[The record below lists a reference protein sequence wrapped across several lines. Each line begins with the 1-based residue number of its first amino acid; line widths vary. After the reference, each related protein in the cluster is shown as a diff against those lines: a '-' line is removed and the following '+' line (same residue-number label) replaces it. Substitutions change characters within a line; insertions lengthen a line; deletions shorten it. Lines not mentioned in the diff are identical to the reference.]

1 MFDTLLLSTKNILL
15 KLNSPKKLADQ
26 NLTPKKSIRPQI
38 PAALLVN
45 TMSGEERFQNSTL
58 RPILKLQNKLLIA
71 IFKDYIT
78 EKEAKKGSK
87 SENSRMYSRL
97 SIAKQREY
105 IDTVFLKD
113 IKFKSQLL
121 GIIIGH
127 FDLEEY
133 NLYAQN
139 KTGTDRR
146 IINLLKERIF
156 NGLAEL
162 PQDF

>member
-1 MFDTLLLSTKNILL
+1 M
-15 KLNSPKKLADQ
+15 ADQ

-38 PAALLVN
+38 PNALLLD

-58 RPILKLQNKLLIA
+58 RPILKLQNKVLLA
-71 IFKDYIT
+71 IFRDYIS
-78 EKEAKKGSK
+78 EKETKKGSD
-87 SENSRMYSRL
+87 SEKTRGYFRL
-97 SIAKQREY
+97 SAAKQREY
-105 IDTVFLKD
+105 IDTVFQKD

-121 GIIIGH
+121 GMIIGH

-162 PQDF
+162 PQEF

>member
-1 MFDTLLLSTKNILL
+1 
-15 KLNSPKKLADQ
+15 LADQ

-38 PAALLVN
+38 PAALLVD
-45 TMSGEERFQNSTL
+45 TMSGEERFQNATL
-58 RPILKLQNKLLIA
+58 RPILKLQNKILITV
-71 IFKDYIT
+71 FKDYIT
-78 EKEAKKGSK
+78 EKESKKSSK
-87 SENSRMYSRL
+87 SKNEIDNKRTYSGL
-97 SIAKQREY
+97 STTKQKEY

-121 GIIIGH
+121 GMIIGH

-156 NGLAEL
+156 TGLAEL
-162 PQDF
+162 PQEF

>member
-1 MFDTLLLSTKNILL
+1 MS
-15 KLNSPKKLADQ
+15 DQ
-26 NLTPKKSIRPQI
+26 NLTPKKTIRPQI
-38 PAALLVN
+38 PAALIVD
-45 TMSGEERFQNSTL
+45 TMSGEERFQNATL
-58 RPILKLQNKLLIA
+58 RPILKLQNKILLA

-78 EKEAKKGSK
+78 EKESKKGSK
-87 SENSRMYSRL
+87 KESERTYFRL
-97 SIAKQREY
+97 SATKQREY
-105 IDTVFLKD
+105 IDIVFQKD

-121 GIIIGH
+121 GMIIGH

-139 KTGTDRR
+139 RTGTDRR

-162 PQDF
+162 PQEF

>member
-1 MFDTLLLSTKNILL
+1 LT
-15 KLNSPKKLADQ
+15 DQ

-38 PAALLVN
+38 PAALLVD
-45 TMSGEERFQNSTL
+45 TMSGEERFQNITL
-58 RPILKLQNKLLIA
+58 RPILKLQNKILIA
-71 IFKDYIT
+71 ISKDYIA
-78 EKEAKKGSK
+78 EKEAKKSSK
-87 SENSRMYSRL
+87 ADEKRTYFRIS
-97 SIAKQREY
+97 ATKQREY
-105 IDTVFLKD
+105 IDTVFQKD

-121 GIIIGH
+121 GMIIGH

-133 NLYAQN
+133 NLYTQN
-139 KTGTDRR
+139 KAGTDRR

>member
-1 MFDTLLLSTKNILL
+1 
-15 KLNSPKKLADQ
+15 LADQ
-26 NLTPKKSIRPQI
+26 NLTPKKSIRPLI
-38 PAALLVN
+38 PAALLVD
-45 TMSGEERFQNSTL
+45 TMSGEERFQNATL
-58 RPILKLQNKLLIA
+58 RPILKLQNKILITC
-71 IFKDYIT
+71 FKDYIA
-78 EKEAKKGSK
+78 EKESKKGAK
-87 SENSRMYSRL
+87 GTENRTYFRL
-97 SIAKQREY
+97 SATKQKEY

-121 GIIIGH
+121 GMIIGQ

-139 KTGTDRR
+139 RTGTDRR

-162 PQDF
+162 PQEF

>member
-1 MFDTLLLSTKNILL
+1 M
-15 KLNSPKKLADQ
+15 ADQ

-38 PAALLVN
+38 PNALLLD

-58 RPILKLQNKLLIA
+58 RPILKLQNKVLLA
-71 IFKDYIT
+71 IFRDYIS
-78 EKEAKKGSK
+78 EKETKKGSD
-87 SENSRMYSRL
+87 SEKTRGYFRL
-97 SIAKQREY
+97 SASKQREY
-105 IDTVFLKD
+105 IDTVFQKD

-121 GIIIGH
+121 GMIIGH

-162 PQDF
+162 PQEF

>member
-1 MFDTLLLSTKNILL
+1 MS
-15 KLNSPKKLADQ
+15 DQ

-38 PAALLVN
+38 PAALLVD
-45 TMSGEERFQNSTL
+45 TMSGEERFQNITL
-58 RPILKLQNKLLIA
+58 RPILKLQNKILIA

-78 EKEAKKGSK
+78 EKEAKKSSK
-87 SENSRMYSRL
+87 TEKTRTYFRL
-97 SIAKQREY
+97 STAQQREY

-121 GIIIGH
+121 GMIIGH

-156 NGLAEL
+156 NGLAEI
-162 PQDF
+162 PQEF

>member
-1 MFDTLLLSTKNILL
+1 MIFVTSNTYSFITYHLSLHT
-15 KLNSPKKLADQ
+15 LADQ

-38 PAALLVN
+38 PNALLLD

-58 RPILKLQNKLLIA
+58 RPILKLQNKVLLA
-71 IFKDYIT
+71 IFRDYIS
-78 EKEAKKGSK
+78 EKETKKGSD
-87 SENSRMYSRL
+87 SEKTRGYFRL
-97 SIAKQREY
+97 SAAKQREY
-105 IDTVFLKD
+105 IDTVFQKD

-121 GIIIGH
+121 GMIIGH

-162 PQDF
+162 PQEF

>member
-1 MFDTLLLSTKNILL
+1 M
-15 KLNSPKKLADQ
+15 ADQ
-26 NLTPKKSIRPQI
+26 NLTPKKSIRPTI
-38 PAALLVN
+38 PNALLLD

-58 RPILKLQNKLLIA
+58 RPILKLQNKVLLA
-71 IFKDYIT
+71 IFKDYIA
-78 EKEAKKGSK
+78 EKEVPKSSK
-87 SENSRMYSRL
+87 SESKTDDETKNKRSYSRL
-97 SIAKQREY
+97 SPTKQREY
-105 IDTVFLKD
+105 IDTVFQKD

-121 GIIIGH
+121 GMIIGH

-139 KTGTDRR
+139 RTGTDRR

-162 PQDF
+162 PQEF

>member
-1 MFDTLLLSTKNILL
+1 MADKNST
-15 KLNSPKKLADQ
+15 S
-26 NLTPKKSIRPQI
+26 KKSIRPQI
-38 PAALLVN
+38 PNALLLD

-58 RPILKLQNKLLIA
+58 RPILKLQNKVLLA

-78 EKEAKKGSK
+78 EKESQKTSK
-87 SENSRMYSRL
+87 PNKEEDKTENKRAYFRL
-97 SIAKQREY
+97 SPTKQREY
-105 IDTVFLKD
+105 IDTTFQKD

-121 GIIIGH
+121 GMIIGH

-139 KTGTDRR
+139 RIGTDRR

-156 NGLAEL
+156 NGLAEIT
-162 PQDF
+162 QEF

>member
-1 MFDTLLLSTKNILL
+1 M
-15 KLNSPKKLADQ
+15 ADQ

-38 PAALLVN
+38 PNALLLD

-58 RPILKLQNKLLIA
+58 RPILKLQNKVLLA
-71 IFKDYIT
+71 IFKDYIL
-78 EKEAKKGSK
+78 EKESKKGSK
-87 SENSRMYSRL
+87 SETENETKNPRTYSRL
-97 SIAKQREY
+97 SAAKQREY
-105 IDTVFLKD
+105 IDMVFQKD
-113 IKFKSQLL
+113 IKFKSLLL
-121 GIIIGH
+121 GMIIGH

-139 KTGTDRR
+139 STGTDRR

-162 PQDF
+162 PQEF

>member
-1 MFDTLLLSTKNILL
+1 MS
-15 KLNSPKKLADQ
+15 DQ

-38 PAALLVN
+38 SNALLVD

-58 RPILKLQNKLLIA
+58 RPILKLQNKILIA

-78 EKEAKKGSK
+78 EKEAKKTSKSSK
-87 SENSRMYSRL
+87 SERSYSRL
-97 SIAKQREY
+97 SATKQREY
-105 IDTVFLKD
+105 IDTVFQKD

-121 GIIIGH
+121 GMIIGH

-162 PQDF
+162 PQ

>member
-1 MFDTLLLSTKNILL
+1 M
-15 KLNSPKKLADQ
+15 ADQ

-38 PAALLVN
+38 PNALLLD

-58 RPILKLQNKLLIA
+58 RPILKLQNKVLLA
-71 IFKDYIT
+71 IFKDYIL
-78 EKEAKKGSK
+78 EKETQKGSK
-87 SENSRMYSRL
+87 PKTETESETKNPRTYSRL
-97 SIAKQREY
+97 SAAKQREY
-105 IDTVFLKD
+105 IDTVFQKD

-121 GIIIGH
+121 GMIIGH

-139 KTGTDRR
+139 RTGTDRR

-162 PQDF
+162 PQEF

>member
-1 MFDTLLLSTKNILL
+1 M
-15 KLNSPKKLADQ
+15 ADQ

-38 PAALLVN
+38 PNALLVD
-45 TMSGEERFQNSTL
+45 TMSGEERFQNATL
-58 RPILKLQNKLLIA
+58 RPILKLQNKVLLA
-71 IFKDYIT
+71 IFKDYII
-78 EKEAKKGSK
+78 EKETKKGDK
-87 SENSRMYSRL
+87 PKTEAENKRSYSRL
-97 SIAKQREY
+97 SATKQREY
-105 IDTVFLKD
+105 IDVVFQKD

-121 GIIIGH
+121 GMIIGH

-162 PQDF
+162 PQEF

>member
-1 MFDTLLLSTKNILL
+1 M
-15 KLNSPKKLADQ
+15 ADQ

-38 PAALLVN
+38 PTALILD
-45 TMSGEERFQNSTL
+45 TMSGEERFQNATL
-58 RPILKLQNKLLIA
+58 RPILKLQNKILLACFKEYIA
-71 IFKDYIT
+71 
-78 EKEAKKGSK
+78 EKEAKSTKEKERS
-87 SENSRMYSRL
+87 YFRL
-97 SIAKQREY
+97 SSTKQREY
-105 IDTVFLKD
+105 IDTVFQKD

-121 GIIIGH
+121 GMIIGQ

-156 NGLAEL
+156 RGLSEL
-162 PQDF
+162 PQEF

>member
-1 MFDTLLLSTKNILL
+1 M
-15 KLNSPKKLADQ
+15 ADQ

-38 PAALLVN
+38 PNALLVD
-45 TMSGEERFQNSTL
+45 TMSGEERFQNATL
-58 RPILKLQNKLLIA
+58 RPILKLQNKVLLA
-71 IFKDYIT
+71 IFKDYIL
-78 EKEAKKGSK
+78 EKETRKGSK
-87 SENSRMYSRL
+87 TEDKRSYSRL
-97 SIAKQREY
+97 SATKQREY
-105 IDTVFLKD
+105 IDTVFQKD

-121 GIIIGH
+121 GMIIGH

-139 KTGTDRR
+139 RTGTDRR

-162 PQDF
+162 PQEF

>member
-1 MFDTLLLSTKNILL
+1 MS
-15 KLNSPKKLADQ
+15 DQ

-38 PAALLVN
+38 PAALIVD
-45 TMSGEERFQNSTL
+45 TMSGEERFQNATL
-58 RPILKLQNKLLIA
+58 RPILKLQNKILIA
-71 IFKDYIT
+71 IFKDYIV

-87 SENSRMYSRL
+87 KESERTYFRL
-97 SIAKQREY
+97 SATKQREY
-105 IDTVFLKD
+105 IDTIFQKD

-121 GIIIGH
+121 GMIIGH

-162 PQDF
+162 PQEF